1 MRRFWIL
8 IPAAL
13 AITVLALG
21 CGSGEKTDT
30 AKNEAAAE
38 THADT
43 GGKLKVP
50 ADAEMASVTVEG
62 NIGCGHCSFHL
73 TDECAL
79 AFKDSDGEIYL
90 VEAGD
95 RQEELMEQRTDEPAA
110 RIVGR
115 VSEVDGQK
123 VIYTDSV
130 ELR

>member
-43 GGKLKVP
+43 GDKLKVP
-50 ADAEMASVTVEG
+50 AEADLVPESPGISVESTEQVVTCARL
-62 NIGCGHCSFHL
+62 IGVLRAKLHAPVLGECAPKCSFREGCREQIVRVL
-73 TDECAL
+73 NDRA
-79 AFKDSDGEIYL
+79 DSY
-90 VEAGD
+90 VVVD
-95 RQEELMEQRTDEPAA
+95 RQA
-110 RIVGR
+110 RSQNR
-115 VSEVDGQK
+115 
-123 VIYTDSV
+123 
-130 ELR
+130 RA